1 MKQISPLN
9 NVNQNGKFGDFENK
23 NENDLLKISELKNLL
38 IFQIVQFKNSSSDI
52 LNIKIDNLKL
62 PSTLKSSSNSDTRIL
77 WMGPKNWIVVSS
89 KMNLLLNDVKQF
101 DEINF
106 AITDL
111 SHSRTIIE
119 IQGDLVNEVL
129 KKGCPIN
136 IDKFNEGDCTN
147 SIYNGISITIDF
159 ISNNPKKV
167 RIFGLRSFGES
178 LHHSITDSSLEF
190 GYQSN

>member
-1 MKQISPLN
+1 MKQISSLN
-9 NVNQNGKFGDFENK
+9 NVHQNGKFGDIENK
-23 NENDLLKISELKNLL
+23 NEKDLLKISELKNVL
-38 IFQIVQFKNSSSDI
+38 IFQIVQYKNSSSDI
-52 LNIKIDNLKL
+52 SNIKIDNLEL

-77 WMGPKNWIVVSS
+77 WMGPKNWIVISS
-89 KMNLLLNDVKQF
+89 KTDLLLKNVKQF
-101 DEINF
+101 DEVNF

-136 IDKFNEGDCTN
+136 IDKFSQGDCTN

-159 ISNNPKKV
+159 ISYNPKKV
-167 RIFGLRSFGES
+167 RVFGLRSFGES

>member
-1 MKQISPLN
+1 VKQISSLN
-9 NVNQNGKFGDFENK
+9 NVHQNGKFGDIENK
-23 NENDLLKISELKNLL
+23 NERDLLKISELKNVL
-38 IFQIVQFKNSSSDI
+38 IFQLVQYKNSSSDI
-52 LNIKIDNLKL
+52 SNIKIDNLEL

-77 WMGPKNWIVVSS
+77 WMGPKNWIVVSF
-89 KMNLLLNDVKQF
+89 KTDLLLNDGKKF
-101 DEINF
+101 DESNF

-159 ISNNPKKV
+159 ISKNPRKV

>member
-1 MKQISPLN
+1 MKQISSLN
-9 NVNQNGKFGDFENK
+9 NVHQNGKFGDIENK
-23 NENDLLKISELKNLL
+23 SEKELLEISELKNVL
-38 IFQIVQFKNSSSDI
+38 IFQIVQYKNSTLDVSK
-52 LNIKIDNLKL
+52 IKIDNLEL

-77 WMGPKNWIVVSS
+77 WMGPKNWIVISS
-89 KMNLLLNDVKQF
+89 KTDLLLKNVKQF
-101 DEINF
+101 DEVNF

>member
-1 MKQISPLN
+1 MKQISSLN
-9 NVNQNGKFGDFENK
+9 NVHQNGKFGDFENK
-23 NENDLLKISELKNLL
+23 NEKDLLKISELKNVL
-38 IFQIVQFKNSSSDI
+38 IFQIVQYKNSSSDVS
-52 LNIKIDNLKL
+52 NIKIDNLKL

-77 WMGPKNWIVVSS
+77 C
-89 KMNLLLNDVKQF
+89 
-101 DEINF
+101 
-106 AITDL
+106 
-111 SHSRTIIE
+111 SRTIIE
-119 IQGDLVNEVL
+119 MQGDLVNEVL

-159 ISNNPKKV
+159 ISNNPRKV

-178 LHHSITDSSLEF
+178 LHHSITDGSLEF

>member
-1 MKQISPLN
+1 MKQISSLN
-9 NVNQNGKFGDFENK
+9 NVHQNGKFGDFENK
-23 NENDLLKISELKNLL
+23 NEKDLLKISELKNVL
-38 IFQIVQFKNSSSDI
+38 IFQIVQYKNSSSDI
-52 LNIKIDNLKL
+52 SNIKIDNLEL

-77 WMGPKNWIVVSS
+77 WMGPKNWIVISS
-89 KMNLLLNDVKQF
+89 KTDLLLKNEKQF
-101 DEINF
+101 DEVNF

-178 LHHSITDSSLEF
+178 LHHSLTDACLEF
-190 GYQSN
+190 GFKSV

>member
-1 MKQISPLN
+1 MTSISALN
-9 NVNQNGKFGDFENK
+9 HIHKTGLFGNHKSKSEEN
-23 NENDLLKISELKNLL
+23 LLKVSEIKNML
-38 IFQIVQFKNSSSDI
+38 IVQIVQYKNSSSDI
-52 LNIKIDNLKL
+52 SNIKVDDLKL

-77 WMGPKNWIVVSS
+77 WMGPKNWIVISS
-89 KMNLLLNDVKQF
+89 KTDLLLKDGKQF
-101 DEINF
+101 DESNF

-136 IDKFNEGDCTN
+136 IDKFEEGDCTN

-159 ISNNPKKV
+159 ISTNPKKV

>member
-1 MKQISPLN
+1 MKQISSLN
-9 NVNQNGKFGDFENK
+9 NVYQNGKFGDFENK
-23 NENDLLKISELKNLL
+23 NEKDLLKISELKNVL
-38 IFQIVQFKNSSSDI
+38 IFQTVQYKNSTLDI
-52 LNIKIDNLKL
+52 SNIKIDNLEL

-77 WMGPKNWIVVSS
+77 WTGPKNWIVISS
-89 KMNLLLNDVKQF
+89 KTDLLLKNVKQF
-101 DEINF
+101 DEVNF

-136 IDKFNEGDCTN
+136 IDKFSQGDCTN

-190 GYQSN
+190 GYQNN

>member
-1 MKQISPLN
+1 MKVI
-9 NVNQNGKFGDFENK
+9 
-23 NENDLLKISELKNLL
+23 
-38 IFQIVQFKNSSSDI
+38 
-52 LNIKIDNLKL
+52 
-62 PSTLKSSSNSDTRIL
+62 
-77 WMGPKNWIVVSS
+77 
-89 KMNLLLNDVKQF
+89 
-101 DEINF
+101 F

-159 ISNNPKKV
+159 ISNNPKKSKNFWIKKLWRV
-167 RIFGLRSFGES
+167 FASF
-178 LHHSITDSSLEF
+178 
-190 GYQSN
+190 NNR

>member
-23 NENDLLKISELKNLL
+23 NENDLLKISELKNIL

-52 LNIKIDNLKL
+52 SNIKIDNLKL

-106 AITDL
+106 
-111 SHSRTIIE
+111 
-119 IQGDLVNEVL
+119 V
-129 KKGCPIN
+129 
-136 IDKFNEGDCTN
+136 
-147 SIYNGISITIDF
+147 YF
-159 ISNNPKKV
+159 ICRFMV
-167 RIFGLRSFGES
+167 IFM
-178 LHHSITDSSLEF
+178 
-190 GYQSN
+190 

>member
-1 MKQISPLN
+1 MLFRS
-9 NVNQNGKFGDFENK
+9 NK
-23 NENDLLKISELKNLL
+23 NEKDLLKISELKNVL
-38 IFQIVQFKNSSSDI
+38 IFQIVQYKNSSSDTS
-52 LNIKIDNLKL
+52 NIKIDNLEL

-77 WMGPKNWIVVSS
+77 WMGPKNWIVISS
-89 KMNLLLNDVKQF
+89 KTDLLLKDGKQF
-101 DEINF
+101 DESNF

-159 ISNNPKKV
+159 ISNNPRKV

-178 LHHSITDSSLEF
+178 LHHSITDGSLEF

>member
-1 MKQISPLN
+1 MKQISSLN
-9 NVNQNGKFGDFENK
+9 NVHQNGKFGDIENK
-23 NENDLLKISELKNLL
+23 NERDLLKISELKNVL
-38 IFQIVQFKNSSSDI
+38 IFQLVQYKNSSSDI
-52 LNIKIDNLKL
+52 SNIKIDNLEL

-77 WMGPKNWIVVSS
+77 WMGPKNWIVVSF
-89 KMNLLLNDVKQF
+89 KTDLLLNDGKKF
-101 DEINF
+101 DESNF

-136 IDKFNEGDCTN
+136 IDKFNGGDCTN

-159 ISNNPKKV
+159 ISKNPRKV

>member
-1 MKQISPLN
+1 MKQISSLN
-9 NVNQNGKFGDFENK
+9 NVHQNGKFGDIENK
-23 NENDLLKISELKNLL
+23 SEKELLEISELKNVL
-38 IFQIVQFKNSSSDI
+38 IFQVLQYKNSSLDI
-52 LNIKIDNLKL
+52 SNIKIGNLEL
-62 PSTLKSSSNSDTRIL
+62 PSTFKSSSNSDTRIL
-77 WMGPKNWIVVSS
+77 WMGPKNWIVISS
-89 KMNLLLNDVKQF
+89 KTDLLLKDGKQF
-101 DEINF
+101 DESNF

>member
-1 MKQISPLN
+1 MKQNSSLN
-9 NVNQNGKFGDFENK
+9 YVHQNGKFGDFENK
-23 NENDLLKISELKNLL
+23 NEKDLLRISELKNVL
-38 IFQIVQFKNSSSDI
+38 IFQIAKYKNSSSDI
-52 LNIKIDNLKL
+52 SNVKIDNLKL

-77 WMGPKNWIVVSS
+77 WMGPKNWIVVSF
-89 KMNLLLNDVKQF
+89 KTDLLLKNVKQF
-101 DEINF
+101 NESNF

-136 IDKFNEGDCTN
+136 IDKLNEGDCTN

-178 LHHSITDSSLEF
+178 LHHSITDGSLEF

>member
-1 MKQISPLN
+1 MKQISSLS
-9 NVNQNGKFGDFENK
+9 NVHQNGKFGDFENK
-23 NENDLLKISELKNLL
+23 NEKDLLKISELKNVL
-38 IFQIVQFKNSSSDI
+38 IFQIVQYKKSSSDI
-52 LNIKIDNLKL
+52 SNIKIDNLEL

-77 WMGPKNWIVVSS
+77 WMGPKNWIVISS
-89 KMNLLLNDVKQF
+89 KTDLPLKNVKQF
-101 DEINF
+101 DEVNF

-136 IDKFNEGDCTN
+136 IDKFNEGHCTI

-178 LHHSITDSSLEF
+178 LHHSITDGSLEF